1 MADINYYRQLVQ
13 DLLQEYSN
21 IRANNEEVEAEAIF
35 DTQRVG
41 AASSQKNRY
50 QVVHVGWSN
59 KRRVYGCVL
68 HLDIKDGKIWIQ
80 HDGTEGGI
88 ALELVDRGVPKQD
101 IVLGFHS
108 PFKRQ
113 FTEFAVG

>member
-1 MADINYYRQLVQ
+1 MAEVDRYRQLVQ
-13 DLLQEYSN
+13 ELLKAYSE
-21 IRANNEEVEAEAIF
+21 IKASNEAVEAEAIF
-35 DTQRVG
+35 DLERD
-41 AASSQKNRY
+41 RY

-68 HLDIKDGKIWIQ
+68 HLDIIDGKIWIQ

-88 ALELVDRGVPKQD
+88 ANELVEHGIPKD
-101 IVLGFHS
+101 NIVLAFHS

>member
-1 MADINYYRQLVQ
+1 MADVNHYRQLVQ
-13 DLLQEYSN
+13 DLLADYSK
-21 IRANNEEVEAEAIF
+21 IDFNNPDLEAELIF
-35 DTQRVG
+35 DVQRD
-41 AASSQKNRY
+41 RY

-59 KRRVYGCVL
+59 KRRVYGCIL

-88 ALELVDRGVPKQD
+88 ALELCDRGVPKHD
-101 IVLGFHS
+101 IVLAFHS

>member
-1 MADINYYRQLVQ
+1 MADVNHYRQLVQ
-13 DLLQEYSN
+13 ELLQEYSN
-21 IRANNEEVEAEAIF
+21 IRANNEAVDAEAIF
-35 DTQRVG
+35 DLQRD
-41 AASSQKNRY
+41 RY

-68 HLDIKDGKIWIQ
+68 HLDIIDGKIWIQ

-88 ALELVDRGVPKQD
+88 ANELVDRGVPKQD

>member
-1 MADINYYRQLVQ
+1 VATVERYRQLIQ
-13 DLLQEYSN
+13 ELLQAYS
-21 IRANNEEVEAEAIF
+21 EVEFSNKALETELIF
-35 DTQRVG
+35 DPERD
-41 AASSQKNRY
+41 RY
-50 QVVHVGWSN
+50 QVTHVGWSDE
-59 KRRVYGCVL
+59 RRIYGCVL

-88 ALELVDRGVPKQD
+88 ANELIERGVPKGD
-101 IVLGFHS
+101 IVLAFHS

>member
-1 MADINYYRQLVQ
+1 MADVNYYRQLVQ
-13 DLLQEYSN
+13 ELLQEYSN
-21 IRANNEEVEAEAIF
+21 IRANNEAVEAEAIF
-35 DTQRVG
+35 DLQRD
-41 AASSQKNRY
+41 RY

-88 ALELVDRGVPKQD
+88 ANELVDRGVPKHD

>member
-1 MADINYYRQLVQ
+1 M
-13 DLLQEYSN
+13 
-21 IRANNEEVEAEAIF
+21 
-35 DTQRVG
+35 
-41 AASSQKNRY
+41 
-50 QVVHVGWSN
+50 VHVGWSN

-68 HLDIKDGKIWIQ
+68 HVDIKNGKIWIQ

-88 ALELVDRGVPKQD
+88 ADELMDRGVPKHD

-113 FTEFAVG
+113 FTDFAVG

>member
-1 MADINYYRQLVQ
+1 MADLTHYRQLVQ
-13 DLLQEYSN
+13 QILEDYSAVNFNEPDLETEL
-21 IRANNEEVEAEAIF
+21 IF
-35 DTQRVG
+35 DKERD
-41 AASSQKNRY
+41 RY

-59 KRRVYGCVL
+59 KRRIYGCVL

-88 ALELVDRGVPKQD
+88 ALELCDRGVPKQD

-113 FTEFAVG
+113 FTEFALG

>member
-35 DTQRVG
+35 DTQRD
-41 AASSQKNRY
+41 RY

-68 HLDIKDGKIWIQ
+68 HLDIKDSKIWIQ

-88 ALELVDRGVPKQD
+88 ANELVERGVPKHD

-113 FTEFAVG
+113 FTEFAVS

>member
-1 MADINYYRQLVQ
+1 VVDIKHYLQLVQ
-13 DLLQEYSN
+13 DLLHECSN
-21 IRANNEEVEAEAIF
+21 IRANNKEVEAEAIF
-35 DTQRVG
+35 DTQRD
-41 AASSQKNRY
+41 RY

-59 KRRVYGCVL
+59 KRRVYVCVL

-88 ALELVDRGVPKQD
+88 ALELVERGVPKHD

-113 FTEFAVG
+113 FTEFAVS

>member
-1 MADINYYRQLVQ
+1 MADVNYYRQLVQ
-13 DLLQEYSN
+13 ELLQEYSN
-21 IRANNEEVEAEAIF
+21 IRANNEAVEAEAIF
-35 DTQRVG
+35 DLQRD
-41 AASSQKNRY
+41 RY

-59 KRRVYGCVL
+59 KHRVYGCVL

-88 ALELVDRGVPKQD
+88 ANELVDRGVPQHD
-101 IVLGFHS
+101 IVLGFHP

>member
-1 MADINYYRQLVQ
+1 MADVNYYRQLIQ
-13 DLLQEYSN
+13 ELLSEYSN
-21 IRANNEEVEAEAIF
+21 IRANNEAVDAEAIF
-35 DTQRVG
+35 DVQRD
-41 AASSQKNRY
+41 RY
-50 QVVHVGWSN
+50 QLVHVGWSN
-59 KRRVYGCVL
+59 KHRVYGCVL
-68 HLDIKDGKIWIQ
+68 HLDIKNGKIWIQ

-88 ALELVDRGVPKQD
+88 ANELVDRGVPKHD